1 MNNIGIIR
9 FLGNQLN
16 SHEIEHVDD
25 ESSAE
30 NNAANGANIEN
41 TDILSSEA
49 PIGSNVEQDNDREI
63 EE

>member
-1 MNNIGIIR
+1 M
-9 FLGNQLN
+9 
-16 SHEIEHVDD
+16 DD